1 MAGAVKLSEGDFVAE
16 ICKRVPELSERQ
28 VRKVV
33 TALKEEVIDCLTNGY
48 TVPLTGL
55 VTFEPTAK
63 PGRKKGTVVRNPFD
77 GTEKTLR
84 ADEPPVFGAKIKRSP
99 SIKSKF
105 PAIKSADGK
114 ALYKALTG
122 KNV

>member
-1 MAGAVKLSEGDFVAE
+1 MGAVRLSEGDFIHEVQ
-16 ICKRVPELSERQ
+16 KRVPELTEGQ

-33 TALKEEVIDCLTNGY
+33 TALKAEVIDCVTNGY

-84 ADEPPVFGAKIKRSP
+84 ADEPPVFGAKVKRSP
-99 SIKSKF
+99 SIKGKF
-105 PAIKSADGK
+105 PSIKSADGK

-122 KNV
+122 KTV